1 MMHVVNVQ
9 EEVRGG
15 VALVIDKQGGIGP
28 CGPEPLLLEE
38 GRDPLVPG
46 PRCLLQPVERTGE
59 QAHVVQIV
67 GVDET
72 SRLLTEYLLVEMAM
86 QESIRHIELVNR
98 PSVRNSKLENSANR
112 ARFDNRGEGVGEVH
126 AGALA
131 KAAHH
136 PTRLVALERA
146 VGASLV
152 AEDPLASD
160 DIGTGWPRDK
170 LPCAVAL

>member
-1 MMHVVNVQ
+1 MIN
-9 EEVRGG
+9 
-15 VALVIDKQGGIGP
+15 KQGGIRP
-28 CGPEPLLLEE
+28 CGPEPLLLKE

-46 PRCLLQPVERTGE
+46 PRRLLQPAERTGE
-59 QAHVVQIV
+59 QAHVVRIV

-72 SRLLTEYLLVEMAM
+72 SRLLIEHLLVKMAM
-86 QESIRHIELVNR
+86 QESIRHIELVDW
-98 PSVRNSKLENSANR
+98 PGTRNSKLEDSANR

-136 PTRLVALERA
+136 PTRLVALERT

-160 DIGTGWPRDK
+160 DICTRRP
-170 LPCAVAL
+170 

>member
-1 MMHVVNVQ
+1 M
-9 EEVRGG
+9 
-15 VALVIDKQGGIGP
+15 ALVLDKQGGIGP
-28 CGPEPLLLEE
+28 WGPEPMLLEE

-59 QAHVVQIV
+59 QAHVVRIV

-72 SRLLTEYLLVEMAM
+72 SRLLTEHLLVEMDM
-86 QESIRHIELVNR
+86 QESIRHIELVDR
-98 PSVRNSKLENSANR
+98 PSARNSKLENNANH
-112 ARFDNRGEGVGEVH
+112 ARFNNRGEGVGEVH

-136 PTRLVALERA
+136 PARLIALERT

-152 AEDPLASD
+152 AEYPLASD
-160 DIGTGWPRDK
+160 GIGTGRPRNK
-170 LPCAVAL
+170 LPRTVAL

>member
-1 MMHVVNVQ
+1 M
-9 EEVRGG
+9 VR
-15 VALVIDKQGGIGP
+15 IG
-28 CGPEPLLLEE
+28 
-38 GRDPLVPG
+38 
-46 PRCLLQPVERTGE
+46 
-59 QAHVVQIV
+59 

-72 SRLLTEYLLVEMAM
+72 SRLLTEHLLVEMTI
-86 QESIRHIELVNR
+86 QESIRHVELVNR
-98 PSVRNSKLENSANR
+98 LSARNSKLENNANR
-112 ARFDNRGEGVGEVH
+112 VRFDNRGEGVGEVH

-136 PTRLVALERA
+136 PTRLVALERT